1 MGMSARPFPATDWP
15 SQTIDSDVNR
25 PGLDAALASITQRPT
40 EEGQT
45 HALLVVHRGSIVSEF
60 YGEDVDKDSTL
71 ISWSMAKSMTQA
83 LIGMA
88 VGDGLLSVND
98 SHLLP
103 QWESDA
109 RANITLDDLLTM
121 RSGLSWVEDYVD
133 GDASDVIEMLFGES
147 EYTGDHAGYAASKP
161 LIHTPGSQYLYSSGT
176 TNIIA
181 RILANALGEP
191 AGSHEVFER
200 YLNTRLFDAIGM
212 SSPLAKFDEAG
223 TFVGSSF
230 VYATARD
237 FARFG
242 YLYLNDG
249 VWNGKR
255 LLPEG
260 WVQYAGRV
268 IAHDSE
274 MPLDYGAQWWVWPED
289 EGSIIAHGYEGQ
301 IIWVSP
307 RRELVVVHCG
317 KTDAAFGAQLR
328 SLVAE
333 LVGVFPIR

>member
-1 MGMSARPFPATDWP
+1 MSPRPFPTPEWSASSLDP
-15 SQTIDSDVNR
+15 SVNAEALDRAMENITGR
-25 PGLDAALASITQRPT
+25 PA

-45 HALLVVHRGSIVSEF
+45 HALLVVHRGAIVREY
-60 YGEDVDKDSTL
+60 YGEGVSQDSTL

-83 LIGMA
+83 LVGMA
-88 VGDGLLSVND
+88 VGDRLLNVND
-98 SHLLP
+98 SHLMS
-103 QWESDA
+103 QWESDD
-109 RANITLDDLLTM
+109 RKNITLDDLLTM

-133 GDASDVIEMLFGES
+133 DQASDVIEMLFSES
-147 EYTGDHAGYAASKP
+147 EFTGDHAGYAASKP
-161 LIHTPGSQYLYSSGT
+161 LIHVPGKEWLYSSGT

-181 RILANALGEP
+181 RVLANALGE
-191 AGSHEVFER
+191 ATGSHDVFKN
-200 YLNTRLFDAIGM
+200 YLYTRLFNEIGM
-212 SSPLAKFDEAG
+212 SSAIAKFDDAG

-249 VWNGKR
+249 MWNGKR

-260 WVQYAGRV
+260 WVKYSGTV
-268 IAHDSE
+268 IGHDPV
-274 MPLDYGAQWWVWPED
+274 MPLDYGAQWWVWPHD

-307 RRELVVVHCG
+307 RHDLVVVHCG
-317 KTDAAFGAQLR
+317 KTDAAFGGQLR
-328 SLVAE
+328 SMVAGLVE
-333 LVGVFPIR
+333 VFPVQ

>member
-1 MGMSARPFPATDWP
+1 MSSRPFPTPEWSTSSLDP
-15 SQTIDSDVNR
+15 SVNAEALDGAMETITGR
-25 PGLDAALASITQRPT
+25 RA

-45 HALLVVHRGSIVSEF
+45 YALLVVHRGSIVREY
-60 YGEDVDKDSTL
+60 YGEGISQDSTL

-83 LIGMA
+83 LVGMA

-98 SHLLP
+98 SHLMP
-103 QWESDA
+103 QWEGDD
-109 RANITLDDLLTM
+109 RKNITLDDLLTM

-133 GDASDVIEMLFGES
+133 DQASDVIEMLFSES
-147 EYTGDHAGYAASKP
+147 EFTGDHAGYAASKP
-161 LIHTPGSQYLYSSGT
+161 LIHVPGKEWLYSSGT

-181 RILANALGEP
+181 RVLANALGEP
-191 AGSHEVFER
+191 AGSHDVFKN
-200 YLNTRLFDAIGM
+200 YLFTRLFNEIGM
-212 SSPLAKFDEAG
+212 SSAIAKFDEVG

-249 VWNGKR
+249 EWNGKR

-260 WVQYAGRV
+260 WVKYSGQVVG
-268 IAHDSE
+268 HDPV
-274 MPLDYGAQWWVWPED
+274 MPLDYGAQWWVWPHD

-307 RRELVVVHCG
+307 RHELVVVHCG
-317 KTDAAFGAQLR
+317 KTDAAFGGQLR
-328 SLVAE
+328 SMVAGLVE
-333 LVGVFPIR
+333 VFPVQ

>member
-1 MGMSARPFPATDWP
+1 MSDGPFPAADWP
-15 SQTIDSDVNR
+15 SADVETAVDKAR
-25 PGLDAALASITQRPT
+25 LDAAIERITQRPT
-40 EEGQT
+40 PEGVT
-45 HALLVVHRGSIVSEF
+45 HALLVVHRGSVVREY
-60 YGEDVDKDSTL
+60 YGEGVDRDSTL

-83 LIGMA
+83 LVGMA
-88 VGDGLLSVND
+88 VGDGLLNVED
-98 SHLLP
+98 THLLP
-103 QWESDA
+103 QWESDE
-109 RANITLDDLLTM
+109 RKNIALDDLLTM

-133 GDASDVIEMLFGES
+133 DAASDVIEMLFSES

-161 LIHTPGSQYLYSSGT
+161 LLHTPGSEWVYSSGT

-181 RILANALGEP
+181 RILANALGESK
-191 AGSHEVFER
+191 GSHEKFKN
-200 YLNTRLFDAIGM
+200 YLFVRLFNEIGM
-212 SSPLAKFDEAG
+212 TSAIAKFDDVG

-249 VWNGKR
+249 MWNGKR

-268 IAHDSE
+268 IANDPE
-274 MPLDYGAQWWVWPED
+274 MSLDYGAQWWVWPDD

-307 RRELVVVHCG
+307 RHNLVVVHCG
-317 KTDAAFGAQLR
+317 KTDAAFGGQLR
-328 SLVAE
+328 SMVAGLVE
-333 LVGVFPIR
+333 VFPVQ

>member
-1 MGMSARPFPATDWP
+1 MSAGPFPTADWP
-15 SQTIDSDVNR
+15 TGDLDLIVDVAKLNSAVERIIER
-25 PGLDAALASITQRPT
+25 PE
-40 EEGQT
+40 EEGVT
-45 HALLVVHRGSIVSEF
+45 HALLVLHCGEVVREY
-60 YGEDVDKDSTL
+60 YGEGIDKDTTL

-83 LIGMA
+83 LVGVA
-88 VGDGLLSVND
+88 VGDGLLTVHD

-103 QWESDA
+103 QWEGDDRSA
-109 RANITLDDLLTM
+109 ITLDDLLTM

-133 GDASDVIEMLFGES
+133 DQASDVIEMLFGES
-147 EYTGDHAGYAASKP
+147 EFTGDHAGYAASK
-161 LIHTPGSQYLYSSGT
+161 LLVQKPGTTYLYSSGT

-181 RILANALGEP
+181 RVLANALGEP
-191 AGSHEVFER
+191 AGSHDVFEK
-200 YLNTRLFDAIGM
+200 YLYTRLFEPIGM
-212 SSPLAKFDEAG
+212 TSPIAKFDEAG

-249 VWNGKR
+249 VWNGQR

-268 IAHDSE
+268 IAHDPE
-274 MPLDYGAQWWVWPED
+274 MPLDYGAQWWVWPDD
-289 EGSIIAHGYEGQ
+289 EGSMIAHGYEGQ

-307 RRELVVVHCG
+307 RHDLVLVHCG
-317 KTDAAFGAQLR
+317 KTNAAFGAQLR
-328 SLVAE
+328 SMVAGLVE
-333 LVGVFPIR
+333 VFPVQ

>member
-1 MGMSARPFPATDWP
+1 MTTGPFPTTDWP
-15 SQTIDSDVNR
+15 SAEVDSAVSVAH
-25 PGLDAALASITQRPT
+25 LDAAVERITQRLP
-40 EEGQT
+40 EEGVT
-45 HALLVVHRGSIVSEF
+45 HALLVVHRGAIVREY
-60 YGEDVDKDSTL
+60 YGEGFEKDSTL

-88 VGDGLLSVND
+88 VGDGLLRID
-98 SHLLP
+98 DTQLLP
-103 QWESDA
+103 QWEDDD
-109 RANITLDDLLTM
+109 RRNISLDDLLTM

-133 GDASDVIEMLFGES
+133 DKASDVIEMLFGES
-147 EYTGDHAGYAASKP
+147 EFTGDHAAYAASKP
-161 LIHTPGSQYLYSSGT
+161 LIHSPGTEWLYSSGT

-181 RILANALGEP
+181 RVLANALGESN
-191 AGSHEVFER
+191 GSHEKFR
-200 YLNTRLFDAIGM
+200 SFMYTRLFDAIGM
-212 SSPLAKFDEAG
+212 TSPIAKFDNAG

-249 VWNGKR
+249 VWDGKR

-260 WVQYAGRV
+260 WVKYAGTV
-268 IAHDSE
+268 IGHDPD

-289 EGSIIAHGYEGQ
+289 EDSIMAHGYEGQ

-307 RRELVVVHCG
+307 RRDLVAVHCG

-328 SLVAE
+328 SMMAGLVE
-333 LVGVFPIR
+333 VFPVQ